1 MISKKDF
8 KLIYHEWNNLNDDQK
23 INLLMNLKK
32 NNNTDVSNINQMV
45 EKYSSNHILTIFKH
59 VLVGGG
65 RRKGKNARNPEKKQ
79 SPFKISQDPTKE
91 RSPSPSP
98 GTEIKEIT
106 SAKEILSITDI
117 NKEVADDLF
126 KKAKKKLQDIGKLIE
141 KLDDRN
147 DKADAKKDKLNE
159 EISKLKIKFKELE
172 TKKKSLDEKIK
183 EKLET
188 NKKLEEEVTSAL
200 KTINKE
206 FVASVNE
213 LTNIVK
219 TRNAFEK
226 VMEDFNK
233 EADKIVNEKIV
244 NQGNDKKSKKK

>member
-59 VLVGGG
+59 VLVGGAKKPKK
-65 RRKGKNARNPEKKQ
+65 RKKSKQ
-79 SPFKISQDPTKE
+79 KSPVKTSIDATKE

-117 NKEVADDLF
+117 NKKVADDLF

-159 EISKLKIKFKELE
+159 EISNLKIKFKELE
-172 TKKKSLDEKIK
+172 TKKKSLDEKIE
-183 EKLET
+183 EKLRT
-188 NKKLEEEVTSAL
+188 NKKLEKEVTSAL

-219 TRNAFEK
+219 TLNTYEK
-226 VMEDFNK
+226 VMEDFNE
-233 EADKIVNEKIV
+233 EAGRIVNKIV